1 MINTHSKN
9 VFAKILA
16 TENIIVQHS
25 GTASTASFDLHTRVL
40 TLPVWNNMTDSL
52 YDMLIGHE
60 VSHAINTPSMTPAI
74 FKDYIAKIANG
85 GNQNLAQMVMNVV
98 EDARIE
104 RMIKDT
110 YPGLRRDFYHGYK
123 SIFEMDLFGI
133 ADRKINDLPFID
145 RLNLFT
151 KVGNIMHEEIEFTQT
166 EQKLVDEVQSTFT
179 FDDVIDL
186 SCRIFQMIQ
195 SEHDSL
201 EPEDQETMVVVDST
215 GSGGEPSGGEQPLN
229 GKMPAPNDTLFGG
242 VGGGGSGMS
251 DLGAQAGSNAN
262 GKTNKSVQE
271 TLEENLKK
279 MTSNSDRVSST
290 THTIPVPNLD
300 KIVVDYK
307 DFYPFVRNLAIQE
320 NGKGKYDEFVQSF
333 QSFVDNTIQRSKRTV
348 SLMVQQ
354 FERKKAADES
364 RRSRVN
370 KTGMINLDRLHQ
382 YKFSED
388 IFLSRTVFRDAKNH
402 GFMIYL
408 DWSGSMSTCLH
419 DTIMQ
424 TLQIALF
431 CKAAKIPFELYGISS
446 MRLFDQVK
454 NSNYQ
459 ENFEEWDSMDQF
471 NYTNT
476 DVKLGCLSLP
486 NLLSSRMN
494 KAEFDEA
501 MRFIL
506 LAAVRSIPWN
516 RRKNMTLPSELI
528 VTPWPFMLGGTP
540 LNAAIVC
547 ANDMVKQFKERNK
560 IQIVNTVFMTDGES
574 DTISGFS
581 KGSIIQD
588 RRSGFL
594 HRLSNPY
601 SDVTKALI
609 ELHKFVTGANTVRF
623 HLDMIRTIT
632 HGNSHLFSGSS
643 AEELAKCQKCFDKEN
658 FCVAHNSQ
666 GFDEL
671 YLVRSDIAV
680 DDAINENN
688 LLDSKKKTF
697 TGLKNAFVKMNQN
710 KITSRVL
717 LSRFIEIISR

>member
-1 MINTHSKN
+1 
-9 VFAKILA
+9 
-16 TENIIVQHS
+16 
-25 GTASTASFDLHTRVL
+25 
-40 TLPVWNNMTDSL
+40 MTDSL

-85 GNQNLAQMVMNVV
+85 GDQNLAQMVMNVV

-710 KITSRVL
+710 KITSRIL

>member
-25 GTASTASFDLHTRVL
+25 GTASTASFDLHSRVL

-85 GNQNLAQMVMNVV
+85 GDQNLAQMVMNVV

-710 KITSRVL
+710 KITSRIL

>member
-85 GNQNLAQMVMNVV
+85 GDQNLAQMVMNVV

-215 GSGGEPSGGEQPLN
+215 GSGGESSGGEQPLN

-540 LNAAIVC
+540 LNAAIIC

-710 KITSRVL
+710 KITSRIL

>member
-104 RMIKDT
+104 RMIKDA

-710 KITSRVL
+710 KITSRIL

>member
-1 MINTHSKN
+1 
-9 VFAKILA
+9 
-16 TENIIVQHS
+16 
-25 GTASTASFDLHTRVL
+25 
-40 TLPVWNNMTDSL
+40 
-52 YDMLIGHE
+52 
-60 VSHAINTPSMTPAI
+60 
-74 FKDYIAKIANG
+74 
-85 GNQNLAQMVMNVV
+85 
-98 EDARIE
+98 
-104 RMIKDT
+104 
-110 YPGLRRDFYHGYK
+110 
-123 SIFEMDLFGI
+123 
-133 ADRKINDLPFID
+133 
-145 RLNLFT
+145 
-151 KVGNIMHEEIEFTQT
+151 
-166 EQKLVDEVQSTFT
+166 
-179 FDDVIDL
+179 
-186 SCRIFQMIQ
+186 
-195 SEHDSL
+195 
-201 EPEDQETMVVVDST
+201 
-215 GSGGEPSGGEQPLN
+215 
-229 GKMPAPNDTLFGG
+229 
-242 VGGGGSGMS
+242 
-251 DLGAQAGSNAN
+251 
-262 GKTNKSVQE
+262 
-271 TLEENLKK
+271 
-279 MTSNSDRVSST
+279 
-290 THTIPVPNLD
+290 
-300 KIVVDYK
+300 
-307 DFYPFVRNLAIQE
+307 
-320 NGKGKYDEFVQSF
+320 
-333 QSFVDNTIQRSKRTV
+333 
-348 SLMVQQ
+348 
-354 FERKKAADES
+354 
-364 RRSRVN
+364 
-370 KTGMINLDRLHQ
+370 
-382 YKFSED
+382 
-388 IFLSRTVFRDAKNH
+388 
-402 GFMIYL
+402 
-408 DWSGSMSTCLH
+408 
-419 DTIMQ
+419 
-424 TLQIALF
+424 
-431 CKAAKIPFELYGISS
+431 
-446 MRLFDQVK
+446 
-454 NSNYQ
+454 
-459 ENFEEWDSMDQF
+459 MDQF

-540 LNAAIVC
+540 LNAAIIC

-710 KITSRVL
+710 KITSRIL

>member
-85 GNQNLAQMVMNVV
+85 GDQNLAQMVMNVV

-710 KITSRVL
+710 KITSRIL

>member
-104 RMIKDT
+104 RMIKDS

-123 SIFEMDLFGI
+123 SILEMDLFGL

-151 KVGNIMHEEIEFTQT
+151 KVGNIIHEEIEFSTI
-166 EQKLVDEVQSTFT
+166 EQKFVDEVQSTFT

-186 SCRIFQMIQ
+186 SRRIFEFIQ
-195 SEHDSL
+195 LEHELQSQ
-201 EPEDQETMVVVDST
+201 EDQQTVMVADST
-215 GSGGEPSGGEQPLN
+215 GSGGEPSEGDQPFDGVMDIFDSIPSN
-229 GKMPAPNDTLFGG
+229 G
-242 VGGGGSGMS
+242 VGSGGNPVS
-251 DLGAQAGSNAN
+251 DLGAQSGSNAN
-262 GKTNKSVQE
+262 GENTKSIQE

-279 MTSNSDRVSST
+279 MASNSDRMSST
-290 THTIPVPNLD
+290 THTIPTPKLD
-300 KIVVDYK
+300 RIVVDYK
-307 DFYPFVRNLAIQE
+307 DFYPFLRTVAIQE
-320 NGKGKYDEFVQSF
+320 NGREKYEEFVQAF
-333 QSFVDNTIQRSKRTV
+333 QPFVANIIQRSKRTV

-370 KTGMINLDRLHQ
+370 KTGLINLDRLHQ

-402 GFMIYL
+402 GFVIYL

-431 CKAAKIPFELYGISS
+431 CKAAKIPFELYAISS
-446 MRLFDQVK
+446 MRLADQIK
-454 NSNYQ
+454 NSNYK
-459 ENFEEWDSMDQF
+459 EGDEYSYATEQF
-471 NYTNT
+471 TNNST
-476 DVKLGCLSLP
+476 DVELNCLSLP

-501 MRFIL
+501 MRFIA

-516 RRKNMTLPSELI
+516 RRKNMVLPSQLI
-528 VTPWPFMLGGTP
+528 CTPWPFMLGGTP
-540 LNAAIVC
+540 LNAAIIC
-547 ANDMVKQFKERNK
+547 ANDMVKEFKERNK

-574 DTISGFS
+574 DSIHNIA
-581 KGSIIQD
+581 KGSCLQD
-588 RRSGFL
+588 RRSGFMY
-594 HRLSNPY
+594 RLSDPY
-601 SDVTKALI
+601 GDVTKALI

-632 HGNSHLFSGSS
+632 HGNSIMFKGSS
-643 AEELAKCQKCFDKEN
+643 AEELAKCQKCFDNEN
-658 FCVAHNSQ
+658 FCVAHNSL

-671 YLVRSDIAV
+671 YLVRSDTAV
-680 DDAINENN
+680 DGMVDDNV
-688 LLDSKKKTF
+688 LLDNKKKTF
-697 TGLKNAFVKMNQN
+697 TGLKNAFVKLNQN

>member
-1 MINTHSKN
+1 
-9 VFAKILA
+9 
-16 TENIIVQHS
+16 
-25 GTASTASFDLHTRVL
+25 
-40 TLPVWNNMTDSL
+40 
-52 YDMLIGHE
+52 
-60 VSHAINTPSMTPAI
+60 
-74 FKDYIAKIANG
+74 
-85 GNQNLAQMVMNVV
+85 
-98 EDARIE
+98 
-104 RMIKDT
+104 
-110 YPGLRRDFYHGYK
+110 
-123 SIFEMDLFGI
+123 
-133 ADRKINDLPFID
+133 
-145 RLNLFT
+145 
-151 KVGNIMHEEIEFTQT
+151 
-166 EQKLVDEVQSTFT
+166 
-179 FDDVIDL
+179 
-186 SCRIFQMIQ
+186 
-195 SEHDSL
+195 
-201 EPEDQETMVVVDST
+201 MVVVDST